1 MASPA
6 RYPQRGGWRV
16 RYTLSLGHKKKPK
29 ARYCKTKAAA
39 TAMCTRLEQLEQATR
54 DQIASNDQ
62 IKKWIGEGFLTLD
75 QAAAAF
81 PGWADTAARDPGVS
95 GTDYEAILASYENYA
110 LVHSKAHDP
119 HRKTHLSSMSM
130 ARQVVEWLQVNFPD
144 LRPMR
149 IRDCQGYVANLQE
162 RYSPWSVHHYL
173 TKLRVL
179 LDQAVEMGMI
189 SENPARHLKMGNP
202 KTATVRRLLSSDEA
216 RMLMD
221 ASLKYP
227 QWICGGLPTVV
238 RLCLYAGL
246 RPEEVC
252 WAQRSWLNVRQC
264 TLTIQETRDAGGQTW
279 TPKDYE
285 ARVLDV
291 KTQLLGWLQGEK
303 HDGLFI
309 LRGREEG
316 RPLNPS
322 SLSHGFRK
330 LADAE
335 GWDRS
340 ITLYS
345 CRHTYCTELLRAG
358 VDLATVQRRMGHES
372 VRTTQTYLHALGGES
387 PVAEKLPY

>member
-1 MASPA
+1 
-6 RYPQRGGWRV
+6 
-16 RYTLSLGHKKKPK
+16 
-29 ARYCKTKAAA
+29 
-39 TAMCTRLEQLEQATR
+39 MCTRLADLEQATR
-54 DQIASNDQ
+54 DQIASNAQ
-62 IKKWIGEGFLTLD
+62 IKRWIGDGYLSLD

-81 PGWADTAARDPGVS
+81 PGWADTAARDPGMS
-95 GTDYEAILASYENYA
+95 GTDFRAILEAYENYA
-110 LVHSKAHDP
+110 LVHSMAHDP
-119 HRKTHLSSMSM
+119 HRKTHLNNMSM
-130 ARQVVEWLQVNFPD
+130 ARQVVEWLRANFPD

-149 IRDCQGYVANLQE
+149 VKDCERYVAELQE

-189 SENPARHLKMGNP
+189 PVNPARSLRMGNP

-216 RMLMD
+216 RMLME

-227 QWICGGLPTVV
+227 QWIYGGLPTAV

-252 WAQRSWLNVRQC
+252 WAQRRWLDTGRR
-264 TLTIQETRDAGGQTW
+264 TLNIQATQDAMGQTW

-291 KTQLLGWLQGEK
+291 KTELFDWLQAEG

-309 LRGREEG
+309 LRGRDEG
-316 RPLNPS
+316 RILNPS
-322 SLSHGFRK
+322 SLSHAFRK
-330 LADAE
+330 MADAE
-335 GWDRS
+335 GWDQL

-345 CRHTYCTELLRAG
+345 CRHTYCTELLRAR

-372 VRTTQTYLHALGGES
+372 LRTTQTYLHVLGSEI